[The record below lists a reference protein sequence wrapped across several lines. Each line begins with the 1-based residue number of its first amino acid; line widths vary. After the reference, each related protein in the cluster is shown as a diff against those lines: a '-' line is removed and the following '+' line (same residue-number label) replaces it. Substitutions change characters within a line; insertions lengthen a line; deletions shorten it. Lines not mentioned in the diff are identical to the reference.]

1 MLPVHSR
8 GTPPTLQH
16 PPHDKEQQQRMLHY
30 RQPHIGIRNYAPDGG
45 EWEGKK
51 VVICPLPMRQEI
63 DDAMSEH
70 ADKER
75 EHRSIEHS
83 KQDEEGTNNH
93 KRMHGDRDG
102 MQHRVVQE
110 RMEFRSHGRVRE
122 IFQSVC
128 HKAQG

>member
-1 MLPVHSR
+1 M
-8 GTPPTLQH
+8 
-16 PPHDKEQQQRMLHY
+16 
-30 RQPHIGIRNYAPDGG
+30 I
-45 EWEGKK
+45 
-51 VVICPLPMRQEI
+51 ICPLLMSQKI
-63 DDAMSEH
+63 HDAMGKH
-70 ADKER
+70 ADQKGQSR
-75 EHRSIEHS
+75 FIEHS
-83 KQDEEGTNNH
+83 GQGEQGTNNH